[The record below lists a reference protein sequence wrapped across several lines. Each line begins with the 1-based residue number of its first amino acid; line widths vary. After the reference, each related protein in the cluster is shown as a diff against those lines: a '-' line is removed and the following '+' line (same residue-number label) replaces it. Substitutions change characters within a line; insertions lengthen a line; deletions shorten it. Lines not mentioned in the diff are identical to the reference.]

1 LKKDDSFY
9 IQSISDCIN
18 QIEVYTD
25 NGEQEFLKSRLI
37 QDAVIRNFEIIG
49 EAVKRLS
56 ENFRSQNENVPWR
69 QVAGFRDILIH
80 EYFGVSLELVW
91 QTVLTDLP
99 KLKTAMVSFQKAK
112 S

>member
-1 LKKDDSFY
+1 MKKDDAFY
-9 IQSISDCIN
+9 IQSIADCIN
-18 QIEVYTD
+18 QIEIYTD

-49 EAVKRLS
+49 EAAKRLS
-56 ENFRSQNENVPWR
+56 EPFRSQNENVPWR

-80 EYFGVSLELVW
+80 EYFGVSLKLVW

-99 KLKTAMVSFQKAK
+99 ILKSAMASVQKTK
-112 S
+112 P